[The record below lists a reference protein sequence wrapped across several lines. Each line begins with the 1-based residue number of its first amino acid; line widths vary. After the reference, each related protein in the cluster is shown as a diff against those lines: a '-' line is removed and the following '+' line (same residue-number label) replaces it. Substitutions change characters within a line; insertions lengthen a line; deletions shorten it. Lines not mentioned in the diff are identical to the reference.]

1 MMIILKEMITM
12 IIMMMMII
20 IIIIIIISRGYDAVY
35 LVHNFPNDQCIR
47 IIGFRVT
54 KGSVYFLI
62 EERT

>member
-1 MMIILKEMITM
+1 M